1 MKRICKA
8 VVLFTLL
15 LSFNKTKAQIV
26 GDKRPQIFSAFAD
39 KINFPKTELEKI
51 FNTVEGSSIKLSL
64 GTNVG
69 FSGLIISSVQKYENL
84 KSIAI
89 RLNDLDNTILG
100 ISKRINDDNSI
111 TFIGRIINPKYAD
124 GFELK
129 SDANGNY
136 FITKVKTAD
145 VIQDRE

>member
-1 MKRICKA
+1 MKRISKA
-8 VVLFTLL
+8 VVLLTLL
-15 LSFNKTKAQIV
+15 FSFNNSKAQIV
-26 GDKRPQIFSAFAD
+26 GDNRPQIFSAFAE
-39 KINFPKTELEKI
+39 KINFPTSELERI
-51 FNTVEGSSIKLSL
+51 FNTPQGSSIKLSL
-64 GTNVG
+64 SNVG
-69 FSGLIISSVQKYENL
+69 FSGLIISSLQKFENL
-84 KSIAI
+84 KSVSI

-100 ISKRINDDNSI
+100 ISKRTNDDRSI
-111 TFIGRIINPKYAD
+111 TFVGRIINPKYAD

>member
-1 MKRICKA
+1 MKRISK
-8 VVLFTLL
+8 VIVLLTLL
-15 LSFNKTKAQIV
+15 FSFNNSKAQVV
-26 GDKRPQIFSAFAD
+26 GDNRPHIFSAFAE
-39 KINFPKTELEKI
+39 KINFPTSELERI
-51 FNTVEGSSIKLSL
+51 FNTPQGSSIKLSL

-69 FSGLIISSVQKYENL
+69 FSGLIISSLQKFENL
-84 KSIAI
+84 KSVSI

-100 ISKRINDDNSI
+100 ISKRTNDDRSI
-111 TFIGRIINPKYAD
+111 TFVGRIINPKYAD

-145 VIQDRE
+145 VIQDR